1 MKRNYHWEIFLVTIS
16 TMVMISL
23 YFLVVPF
30 LEFVELKAW
39 DLHFKQR
46 GVIQPSGKV
55 AFVTIDEESVNREG
69 RWPWPRRN
77 IALLF
82 KTVQEYG
89 ARVIGLDMG
98 FFEEDLKLR
107 QYAIL
112 DIKTK
117 LQSDPS
123 FAAGLISERLDALA
137 KNEDDD
143 VIMSTTLK
151 QSSIPIVLGNFFY
164 FDKDAFYPP
173 SPPPEV
179 LDKAKFSAVRIIQN
193 PPVGYLNDAVGME
206 ANIPI
211 IEQVAPY
218 MGSFNVF
225 ADPDGTVRWMP
236 LVIRYENRLFPSLA
250 LETLKAGFP
259 ENPVIVSMDHQGIQR
274 INFGAVSIPTNNRGD
289 ILVNHYGSGYLF
301 PHFSAVQIMR
311 HEAPADCLKDRIII
325 IGITTEGLHDMRPTP
340 FFPSFPGVELHCA
353 VIENILNQ
361 QFLNRSDRIAPLFDI
376 VAIISVS
383 VIFLLFSFVWQGILP
398 MTVVMTILTGSYI
411 GITHLAFLSFG
422 TWLNHVY
429 PVCNLLL
436 CYTGISARRFLREER
451 EKHTIRQ
458 TFGLYVHRSVV
469 EEMLEHPERL
479 RLGGEK
485 KELSVLFSDI
495 RGFTSLSEKIP
506 PEELVSQLNEYL
518 TRMTYMVFEQHGTLD
533 KYIGDAIMAI
543 FGAPLVQED
552 HALRACCTALDMIK
566 TLDDLQNSWRKQGKP
581 ILNIGIGINSG
592 WMIVGN
598 MGSERRFDY
607 TVLGDNVNLAS
618 RLEGLTKMYGV
629 SIIVSGT
636 TWELVKHQL
645 VGRELDVVRVKG
657 KQNPVP
663 IYQIMGRNSDLAI
676 FDEPLEIYRK
686 GMKDFRNRNWSYAQT
701 LFKHVED
708 WWPSDP
714 PSCLYQQRCR
724 DLLANPPEEEWSFV
738 TILDHK

>member
-1 MKRNYHWEIFLVTIS
+1 
-16 TMVMISL
+16 
-23 YFLVVPF
+23 
-30 LEFVELKAW
+30 
-39 DLHFKQR
+39 
-46 GVIQPSGKV
+46 
-55 AFVTIDEESVNREG
+55 
-69 RWPWPRRN
+69 
-77 IALLF
+77 
-82 KTVQEYG
+82 
-89 ARVIGLDMG
+89 
-98 FFEEDLKLR
+98 
-107 QYAIL
+107 
-112 DIKTK
+112 
-117 LQSDPS
+117 
-123 FAAGLISERLDALA
+123 
-137 KNEDDD
+137 
-143 VIMSTTLK
+143 
-151 QSSIPIVLGNFFY
+151 
-164 FDKDAFYPP
+164 
-173 SPPPEV
+173 
-179 LDKAKFSAVRIIQN
+179 
-193 PPVGYLNDAVGME
+193 
-206 ANIPI
+206 
-211 IEQVAPY
+211 
-218 MGSFNVF
+218 
-225 ADPDGTVRWMP
+225 
-236 LVIRYENRLFPSLA
+236 
-250 LETLKAGFP
+250 
-259 ENPVIVSMDHQGIQR
+259 
-274 INFGAVSIPTNNRGD
+274 
-289 ILVNHYGSGYLF
+289 
-301 PHFSAVQIMR
+301 
-311 HEAPADCLKDRIII
+311 
-325 IGITTEGLHDMRPTP
+325 
-340 FFPSFPGVELHCA
+340 
-353 VIENILNQ
+353 
-361 QFLNRSDRIAPLFDI
+361 
-376 VAIISVS
+376 
-383 VIFLLFSFVWQGILP
+383 
-398 MTVVMTILTGSYI
+398 
-411 GITHLAFLSFG
+411 
-422 TWLNHVY
+422 LNHVY

-451 EKHTIRQ
+451 EKHMIRQ

-636 TWELVKHQL
+636 TWESVKHQL

-657 KQNPVP
+657 KLNPVP

-676 FDEPLEIYRK
+676 FDEPLETYRK

-708 WWPSDP
+708 WWPGDP

-724 DLLANPPEEEWSFV
+724 DLLANPPGEEWSFI